1 MQNYLHKGVGNRNAD
16 KEKQRICSRAKR
28 ENRCFL
34 MFLFWIG
41 YAVYI
46 KPVGTDVALY
56 LGIV

>member
-1 MQNYLHKGVGNRNAD
+1 MQKLFVKGAGNRNAD

-34 MFLFWIG
+34 CLFWIG